1 MDDPRDYHTRQR
13 KTNII
18 GYHLC
23 VEPKKKKTET
33 NLFWT
38 YLQNRNRPIDIEKKL
53 MVTKGRGINQEFG
66 IKKKNIYIYITI
78 HKIDNKQEST
88 IEHRELYSIFYNN
101 LWGKRLWKATC
112 IYLYLYMCVCITEL
126 LCCTPESNTAL

>member
-23 VEPKKKKTET
+23 VEPKKKTET

-66 IKKKNIYIYITI
+66 IKKKKYIYIYIYITI
-78 HKIDNKQEST
+78 YKIDK
-88 IEHRELYSIFYNN
+88 
-101 LWGKRLWKATC
+101 K
-112 IYLYLYMCVCITEL
+112 
-126 LCCTPESNTAL
+126 